1 MDLYSQ
7 ASEALTL
14 PLNGQG
20 SQTSSIASGKSS
32 LAKSSSTT
40 SPMQNNSETSKSSTR
55 QLTLDELISSPE
67 ASHAN
72 RSALQEKEKEQRM
85 NATCGKRCLELSE
98 SVNPVGSWAR
108 TFAGLLIGRTDWF
121 SKRVALTWKLS
132 GTPSNRLLFQLVPS
146 TLPTDATEFG
156 LLLTPTTSEPV
167 HDLEKFKARME
178 KYPNGTTMPNL
189 ATQVHGMLPTP
200 NAFDWNTPRSPE
212 AWKNAKEKH
221 GSTLQNPLKQM
232 ASVGMLPTPT
242 TKNVTGGAV
251 QVNEKGKRQNKGG
264 TEFSA
269 QLHDLAKS
277 GMLPTP
283 IAQEHDKITG
293 KENQDS
299 LTKRARTMTGKTSQ
313 LSPLFVEE
321 MMGFPKNWTALPFQS
336 GEENQSKDTE
346 TQ

>member
-7 ASEALTL
+7 ESEALTL

-108 TFAGLLIGRTDWF
+108 TFAGLLVGRTDWF

-132 GTPSNRLLFQLVPS
+132 GTLSNRLLFQLAPQ

-200 NAFDWNTPRSPE
+200 TAQQERANASIDRGKGNLSDEVATRF
-212 AWKNAKEKH
+212 
-221 GSTLQNPLKQM
+221 Q
-232 ASVGMLPTPT
+232 VG
-242 TKNVTGGAV
+242 
-251 QVNEKGKRQNKGG
+251 GK
-264 TEFSA
+264 S
-269 QLHDLAKS
+269 
-277 GMLPTP
+277 
-283 IAQEHDKITG
+283 
-293 KENQDS
+293 
-299 LTKRARTMTGKTSQ
+299 SQ
-313 LSPLFVEE
+313 LSPLFVGE

>member
-1 MDLYSQ
+1 MSL
-7 ASEALTL
+7 
-14 PLNGQG
+14 
-20 SQTSSIASGKSS
+20 IASGKNFLAES
-32 LAKSSSTT
+32 LNTI
-40 SPMQNNSETSKSSTR
+40 SPMQNNTETLKNLT
-55 QLTLDELISSPE
+55 QLTIMDELTSLAEDSP
-67 ASHAN
+67 AN
-72 RSALQEKEKEQRM
+72 RLALQEKEKEQRM

-108 TFAGLLIGRTDWF
+108 TFAGFVLGRTDWF
-121 SKRVALTWKLS
+121 SKSVTLTWKIL
-132 GTPSNRLLFQLVPS
+132 GTPSNRLLFQLVPR

-167 HDLEKFKARME
+167 HDLERFKARME

-200 NAFDWNTPRSPE
+200 NAFDWNTPRSPK

-283 IAQEHDKITG
+283 TAQQERANASIDRG
-293 KENQDS
+293 KGNLSDEVATRFQVG
-299 LTKRARTMTGKTSQ
+299 GKSSQ

-336 GEENQSKDTE
+336 GEEKQSKDAE

>member
-1 MDLYSQ
+1 MSL
-7 ASEALTL
+7 
-14 PLNGQG
+14 
-20 SQTSSIASGKSS
+20 IASGKNS
-32 LAKSSSTT
+32 LAKSSNTT
-40 SPMQNNSETSKSSTR
+40 FPMQNNTQTYTTST
-55 QLTLDELISSPE
+55 QLSIMDELTFLAE
-67 ASHAN
+67 DSHVN
-72 RSALQEKEKEQRM
+72 RLALQESERDQRM
-85 NATCGKRCLELSE
+85 NATCGLRCLELSE

-108 TFAGLLIGRTDWF
+108 TFAGLLVGRTDWY
-121 SKRVALTWKLS
+121 SKRVTLTWKIL
-132 GTPSNRLLFQLVPS
+132 GTPSNRLLFQLVPQ

-200 NAFDWNTPRSPE
+200 
-212 AWKNAKEKH
+212 
-221 GSTLQNPLKQM
+221 
-232 ASVGMLPTPT
+232 T

-283 IAQEHDKITG
+283 TAQQERANASIDRG
-293 KENQDS
+293 KGNLSDEVATRFQVG
-299 LTKRARTMTGKTSQ
+299 GKSSQ

-321 MMGFPKNWTALPFQS
+321 MMGFPKNWTVSPFQS
-336 GEENQSKDTE
+336 GEENQ
-346 TQ
+346 

>member
-1 MDLYSQ
+1 MAHFSQ
-7 ASEALTL
+7 ELEVLTL
-14 PLNGQG
+14 RQNGQG
-20 SQTSSIASGKSS
+20 SPTSLIASGKNS
-32 LAKSSSTT
+32 LAKSSNTT
-40 SPMQNNSETSKSSTR
+40 FPMQNNTETYTTST
-55 QLTLDELISSPE
+55 QLSIMDELTSLAE
-67 ASHAN
+67 DSHVN
-72 RSALQEKEKEQRM
+72 RSALQESEREQRT
-85 NATCGKRCLELSE
+85 NATCGQRCLELSE

-108 TFAGLLIGRTDWF
+108 TFAGLLVGRTDWF

-132 GTPSNRLLFQLVPS
+132 GTPSNRLLFQLVPQ

-200 NAFDWNTPRSPE
+200 KATEISETWEQHKNRAKNP
-212 AWKNAKEKH
+212 NAKNR
-221 GSTLQNPLKQM
+221 G
-232 ASVGMLPTPT
+232 ASL
-242 TKNVTGGAV
+242 
-251 QVNEKGKRQNKGG
+251 
-264 TEFSA
+264 SA
-269 QLHDLAKS
+269 TIS

-299 LTKRARTMTGKTSQ
+299 LTKRARTMTGKSSQ

-346 TQ
+346 TP